1 MSQTFKT
8 EKQRNQNNK
17 KHLAKIEKTLQKL
30 IIKGKNNKNIKNNK
44 KLKILLVTFKVIFF
58 FFCNYY
64 RFQNIK

>member
-30 IIKGKNNKNIKNNK
+30 IIKGKNNKNNK
-44 KLKILLVTFKVIFF
+44 KLKNLLVTFKVIFF
-58 FFCNYY
+58 FFVIITD
-64 RFQNIK
+64 FKI